1 MATKLQRLR
10 DNIAALEHA
19 LTSDKCDNEIL
30 SKYTG
35 FGGLGFVLNP
45 LDTGAWTASDLD
57 CFCDTMR
64 LHNLLRDN
72 SKDEREFKAWMQS
85 LKASTLTAFYTP
97 WEFVAAI
104 STTLWD
110 AMPTANVLDPAA
122 GKGVFLQTPSVC
134 EGCHRMVAY
143 EKDLLTGVIL
153 NAKYGHYRCSDI
165 RIKGFETIPAS
176 DLGQFDLVATNVPFG
191 DIRVF
196 DPAYSNS
203 DNQVRRDAARM
214 IHRYYVLKGLDC
226 LRNGGL
232 LAYIITSNYL
242 NRDTEQLAE
251 ALKSARL
258 IGAYR
263 LANNLFKDNGTEVGT
278 DLLVLQKEEI

>member
-19 LTSDKCDNEIL
+19 LTSDKCDNDIL

-45 LDTGAWTASDLD
+45 LDTGAWAASDLD

-97 WEFVAAI
+97 TPFIWKIMEAI
-104 STTLWD
+104 FGAYVPRYT
-110 AMPTANVLDPAA
+110 LDPAA
-122 GKGVFLQTPSVC
+122 GSHGYFMKAAGFYSLEHKKTPKL
-134 EGCHRMVAY
+134 VAY
-143 EKDLLTGVIL
+143 EKDLLSGLIL
-153 NAKYGHYRCSDI
+153 ERFKGENQEVRV
-165 RIKGFETIPAS
+165 KGFETIS
-176 DLGQFDLVATNVPFG
+176 EDELCHYDFVTTNVPFG

-242 NRDTEQLAE
+242 NRDSDQLTE

-263 LANNLFKDNGTEVGT
+263 LANNLFKDAGM
-278 DLLVLQKEEI
+278 